1 MTRTDVRSD
10 AAGVL
15 RRCRMPE
22 VEIGWILSADDPAT
36 VHMLVELHR
45 ERLEEELEE
54 CRRDLAHVEARLAR
68 RRSAGVRR

>member
-10 AAGVL
+10 AAQVL

-54 CRRDLAHVEARLAR
+54 RRRDLAHVEARLAR
-68 RRSAGVRR
+68 RRTAGVRQ